1 MRKEMTMYQ
10 KTFSLVGALML
21 AGVIASPVRAGI
33 ILKTNKPLAPQSID
47 IVSYLPDTN
56 EALEE
61 ALQIHNLM
69 SEMPS
74 LRDTART
81 VSDLK
86 DQEKQIKQ
94 MLKQLNSC
102 NVKKFG
108 KVFQDPQKVW
118 DKAVKTYEER
128 RQKKQ
133 NKLNDPKIDKLT
145 LSLQER
151 LEEQSMGWTISR
163 DILVD
168 IYKNPE
174 NWGAVTKDGAFP
186 LWQDQISLFE
196 KKWNQFYEELNAS
209 YGVPLK
215 GRPAVDEETRHNTK
229 KYEEVLAAHKAY
241 VAQIS
246 KEKGKNN
253 AKIATQNPPR
263 APKALPRWQDIA
275 RVDPVTG
282 KVVPEMPE
290 PWKEMSSD
298 KFKKYSGNGEMATF
312 FEEKSL
318 TPSQI
323 AKIQSKSD
331 LEQEY
336 EFELAVDALEN
347 GVKIGLNSQKEMVKP
362 FLERLAEVGI
372 TVKEDFDISNRSQY
386 MEVQKQLQELKKKAM
401 DKAYKYVER
410 LEKQDRTH
418 PDYVAK
424 RRQLMVQ
431 RQARLSPEAQQ
442 ASDSILEVIQMNQ
455 MTPVVQQK
463 LTLSALEKD
472 EKGTVYLTETN
483 AINVDQLMREKKS
496 TNKIIKESYQQVG
509 SVLEK
514 QGEFIPKLEKCDL

>member
-196 KKWNQFYEELNAS
+196 KKWNEFYETLNSA
-209 YGVPLK
+209 YGVSSK
-215 GRPAVDEETRHNTK
+215 GRPAVDEETRHNAQ
-229 KYEEVLAAHKAY
+229 KYDEVVTAHKAY
-241 VAQIS
+241 VNQIS
-246 KEKGKNN
+246 QGKK
-253 AKIATQNPPR
+253 AVKNPIVNQKP
-263 APKALPRWQDIA
+263 PKAPTPLPKWEDIV
-275 RVDPVTG
+275 RVDEITG
-282 KVVPEMPE
+282 KPIPELPE
-290 PWKEMSSD
+290 PWKQMSENG
-298 KFKKYSGNGEMATF
+298 FKNYAEGGEMATF
-312 FEEKSL
+312 FDGKSL
-318 TPSQI
+318 TPASN
-323 AKIQSKSD
+323 AGVKHESD
-331 LEQEY
+331 LEDEY
-336 EFELAVDALEN
+336 NMRLVVDSLEQGALGGKDAQQKMVQPFVEQLKEL
-347 GVKIGLNSQKEMVKP
+347 GI
-362 FLERLAEVGI
+362 EVQ
-372 TVKEDFDISNRSQY
+372 DFDISNRAQY
-386 MEVQKQLQELKKKAM
+386 AELQKQLNELKGEAM
-401 DKAYKYVER
+401 EEAYKYVAR
-410 LEKQDRTH
+410 LEEQDAKN
-418 PDYVAK
+418 PDYVA
-424 RRQLMVQ
+424 RRKKLNDKKT
-431 RQARLSPEAQQ
+431 ARLSPEAQQ
-442 ASDSILEVIQMNQ
+442 AVGTSDIIQMSQ
-455 MTPVVQQK
+455 MSPAVQQR
-463 LTLSALEKD
+463 LVLAALEKD
-472 EKGTVYLTETN
+472 EKATVYLTETN
-483 AINVDQLMREKKS
+483 AINIDQLMRERRS
-496 TNKIIKESYQQVG
+496 TAKIIAESHEKLN
-509 SVLEK
+509 SALEK
-514 QGEFIPKLEKCDL
+514 QREMLPGKGECSF